1 MSRIITYSL
10 RNSATDSDIY
20 YKEITSF
27 AVNWINKTLPDVAD
41 LVDGFREARVQQY
54 LPDRQAASYAFE
66 LLVLGVLLQEQGS
79 ESMRLSGI
87 WESILIGLL
96 KVQERWPKSEGL
108 VKAMRGLLYW
118 FTRVFRRKSESI
130 EYRIDALIRW
140 IEVTGEGTLANRV
153 KEWENFL
160 RTKNIEEK
168 TVGRVLRLA
177 DEFTKSSLAVLGKYT
192 QRLDEF
198 LVNEAPRHQLRYD
211 APLLHHTRVE
221 YHLGMLGSEILN
233 RAYRQ
238 AFLESPRKIVILPPC
253 MRAQP
258 EEKCKAVMT
267 KYGEYCSS
275 CTPSCRIHQVTKL
288 GEKLGFEVF
297 IIPDELRVFGDSE
310 GKGGLG
316 VVGVS
321 CVLTNWTG
329 GWDMDRLGIPAQG
342 VLLDY
347 VGCKYHW
354 DEQGFPTDIN
364 INQLIKCLGMD

>member
-1 MSRIITYSL
+1 
-10 RNSATDSDIY
+10 
-20 YKEITSF
+20 
-27 AVNWINKTLPDVAD
+27 
-41 LVDGFREARVQQY
+41 
-54 LPDRQAASYAFE
+54 
-66 LLVLGVLLQEQGS
+66 VLLQEQGS
-79 ESMRLSGI
+79 ESMLLSGI
-87 WESILIGLL
+87 WESILTGLL
-96 KVQERWPKSEGL
+96 KVQERWPKSEGF

-118 FTRVFRRKSESI
+118 LTRVFHRKSESI

-140 IEVTGEGTLANRV
+140 IEVTGEGTLANRL
-153 KEWENFL
+153 KEWGNFL
-160 RTKNIEEK
+160 RTMNIEEK
-168 TVGRVLRLA
+168 TVDRVLRLA
-177 DEFTKSSLAVLGKYT
+177 DEFTKSSLTVLGKYT
-192 QRLDEF
+192 QRVDEF
-198 LVNEAPRHQLRYD
+198 LENEAPRHPLRYD

-238 AFLESPRKIVILPPC
+238 TFLESPRKIVILPPC

-267 KYGEYCSS
+267 KYGEHCSS
-275 CTPSCRIHQVTKL
+275 CTSSCRIHQVTKL
-288 GEKLGFEVF
+288 GEKLGFDVF
-297 IIPDELRVFGDSE
+297 IIPDELRVFGDSG

-354 DEQGFPTDIN
+354 DKQGFPTDIN
-364 INQLIKCLGMD
+364 INQLIKCLGLDNRG